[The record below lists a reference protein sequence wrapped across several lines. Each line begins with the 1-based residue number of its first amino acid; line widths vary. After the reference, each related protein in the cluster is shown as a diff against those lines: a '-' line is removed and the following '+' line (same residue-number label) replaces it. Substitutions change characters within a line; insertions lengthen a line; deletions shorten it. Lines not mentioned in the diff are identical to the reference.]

1 MHLRRVREG
10 LAFSPHA
17 QPPLWSA
24 SLRSSTRASLTTGT
38 VGTQAYLYGL
48 AHIHFLLEHA
58 PAEQLG
64 LNDFIG
70 FAQIPPEILSNASNE
85 FYKGYCVV
93 VGRIATILFHWHVG
107 LERLVAHATELAS
120 TDEDAAAFLAQDGRV
135 VYVVAGILEF
145 LVSRFDDIELHV
157 ASTKSVALMPVC
169 KNDCD
174 FALVARM
181 LGVKEWEQFTLS

>member
-1 MHLRRVREG
+1 MG
-10 LAFSPHA
+10 L
-17 QPPLWSA
+17 
-24 SLRSSTRASLTTGT
+24 
-38 VGTQAYLYGL
+38 
-48 AHIHFLLEHA
+48 
-58 PAEQLG
+58 
-64 LNDFIG
+64 D
-70 FAQIPPEILSNASNE
+70 
-85 FYKGYCVV
+85 
-93 VGRIATILFHWHVG
+93 
-107 LERLVAHATELAS
+107 RLVAHATELAS

-135 VYVVAGILEF
+135 VYVVAGIPEF